1 MKRISFAKT
10 LFGILFYLSLSFSAF
25 AQLTSSNLPI
35 VVINTEVEIPDEPK
49 VLGKMGIIWNGDG
62 NENKITDPYN
72 HYDGLVGIEIRGQSS
87 QSFDKKSYGIE
98 LWDEDQN
105 GIDFGLLGFPE
116 EEDFVFH
123 GPFSDKSLMRNALA
137 YYLAS
142 KNMEYAPRIKFF
154 ELVLNDAYM
163 GVYLLTERVKRDK
176 YRVDIKKLDPEDI
189 SGDKLTGGYILKFDK
204 GLQEEIAWESPI
216 LPFPGAGKTRIMF
229 DTPDYDEMVPEQF
242 NYIKGYIDEFEAV
255 LNGSEFKDPSFGY
268 AKYID
273 VESFIDFSLVNELSR
288 NVDGY
293 RLSSFFYKDRESEGG
308 KIKAGPVW
316 DFNLA
321 FGNANYCNGSNID
334 GWAWDFNSI
343 CPDDYWVI
351 HFWWTKLLEDP
362 VYISKM
368 RDRWIE
374 LRKDAF
380 SDEKIMFAIDSMQSE
395 IGEAGVRNFEKWDV
409 LGEYVWPNN
418 FVGETYQEEITY
430 LKTWIQDRLN
440 WMDYQFDVVLAL
452 EPEQE
457 TGVKI
462 YPNPSSGTFFIQSEE
477 AWKGG
482 EKMEIYSTLGQ
493 KIQEVTFAESQ
504 KKNRFDILVG
514 NGIYIYQIIEPN
526 GKVILRGKLIV
537 N

>member
-1 MKRISFAKT
+1 MKRISFAKIQ
-10 LFGILFYLSLSFSAF
+10 FGVLLWLSGSFSAF

-35 VVINTEVEIPDEPK
+35 VVINTEVQIPDEPK

-62 NENKITDPYN
+62 NENKITDAYN

-98 LWDEDQN
+98 LWDEDQD
-105 GIDFGLLGFPE
+105 GIDFALLGFPE

-154 ELVLNDAYM
+154 ELVLNDEYM
-163 GVYLLTERVKRDK
+163 GVYLLTERIKRDK

-242 NYIKGYIDEFEAV
+242 NYIKGYIDEFETV
-255 LNGSEFKDPSFGY
+255 LNGSEFKDPGFGY

-321 FGNANYCNGSNID
+321 FGNVNYCNGSNID
-334 GWAWDFNSI
+334 GWAWDFNSV

-362 VYISKM
+362 AYISKM

-418 FVGETYQEEITY
+418 FVGETYQEEMTY
-430 LKTWIQDRLN
+430 LKTWVQDRLN

-457 TGVKI
+457 TGIRI
-462 YPNPSSGTFFIQSEE
+462 YPNPSSGTFFVQSEE

-482 EKMEIYSTLGQ
+482 ERMIIYSPLGQ
-493 KIQEVTFAESQ
+493 EIEEVTFAEGQ
-504 KKNRFDILVG
+504 KKTRFDILAG

-526 GKVILRGKLIV
+526 GRVILRGKLIV